1 MGKDYLIAADLEG
14 IHGIVGEPYKSL
26 YPDVADYAK
35 AIENAVKEINVAVKA
50 LFDAGAGRV
59 AVWDNHGQGK
69 NIDFSAIDARA
80 VRVEN
85 PPMKRY
91 ERLSFAKNFAFAG
104 IILLGYHSKEGSFN
118 GVLAHTYSSAAIQ
131 YYKIGGKTMGEAEI
145 DAYIAGELGIPVL
158 FAASDDVCI
167 GQIKDA
173 IPGIR
178 TVVTK
183 IGKGRNAAEFI
194 AEEKV
199 LEEIYKGVQAAV
211 REPNAPVRLQYP
223 CGIEVNYT
231 RPERAEEVLRK
242 VRGYGQDARF
252 GETTH
257 IVCSVLRGAQDLEA
271 FI

>member
-1 MGKDYLIAADLEG
+1 
-14 IHGIVGEPYKSL
+14 
-26 YPDVADYAK
+26 
-35 AIENAVKEINVAVKA
+35 
-50 LFDAGAGRV
+50 
-59 AVWDNHGQGK
+59 
-69 NIDFSAIDARA
+69 
-80 VRVEN
+80 
-85 PPMKRY
+85 
-91 ERLSFAKNFAFAG
+91 
-104 IILLGYHSKEGSFN
+104 
-118 GVLAHTYSSAAIQ
+118 
-131 YYKIGGKTMGEAEI
+131 MGEAEI

-231 RPERAEEVLRK
+231 RPERAGEVLRK